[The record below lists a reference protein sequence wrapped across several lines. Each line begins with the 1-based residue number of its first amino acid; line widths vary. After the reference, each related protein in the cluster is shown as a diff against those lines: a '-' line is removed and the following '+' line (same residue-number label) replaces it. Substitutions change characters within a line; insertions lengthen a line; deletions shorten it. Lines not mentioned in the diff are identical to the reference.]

1 MKRVITSMKRV
12 ITCRVLPWAVA
23 ATTSGWMVLDG
34 WWTNGWPDHLTTR
47 TSYLYTLMLT
57 LRVCVVFSCLS
68 KEDVAALRHGTVFI
82 TSGLVSWHT
91 TKELG
96 IWRDRVPSGDRQ
108 SSHNACVSRHCKVF
122 TLLYLYTKIYYIRK
136 IANHLNPH
144 KPPTH
149 LSLF

>member
-1 MKRVITSMKRV
+1 MKRVITLRM
-12 ITCRVLPWAVA
+12 LPWAA
-23 ATTSGWMVLDG
+23 ARRRLSAGWFS
-34 WWTNGWPDHLTTR
+34 NGRRMNARPDHLTTR